1 MAWKSQRSRA
11 LDLAMQQSEVTAQQA
26 AAMRAEIVALHQE
39 LAALHRELARRDI
52 ELIDA
57 MARVA
62 QATDQVR
69 IQNEQDRD
77 RHDRIDRAIE
87 LLTLVVARSGD
98 DHEIEAAEPSEPTAT
113 VIGGSFDPTYGDPTS
128 GDAPPTPGAAV
139 VDLTADRRR
148 ALHWGGEMVG
158 AEGSEPPTPS

>member
-11 LDLAMQQSEVTAQQA
+11 LDIAMQQSEVTAQQA

-39 LAALHRELARRDI
+39 LASLHRELARRDI

-62 QATDQVR
+62 HATDQVR

-87 LLTLVVARSGD
+87 LLTLVVAQSATEG
-98 DHEIEAAEPSEPTAT
+98 ELEPAEPTEPTAT
-113 VIGGSFDPTYGDPTS
+113 VIGGSFDPTYRE
-128 GDAPPTPGAAV
+128 APPTPGGEV
-139 VDLTADRRR
+139 VDLTADPTR
-148 ALHWGGEMVG
+148 ALHWGGEVVG
-158 AEGSEPPTPS
+158 AEGYDPPAPY

>member
-87 LLTLVVARSGD
+87 LLTLVVAQSAATA
-98 DHEIEAAEPSEPTAT
+98 EIEPGEPPEPSAT
-113 VIGGSFDPTYGDPTS
+113 VIGGSFDPAYR
-128 GDAPPTPGAAV
+128 DAPPAPGAAV
-139 VDLTADRRR
+139 VDLTADGTR
-148 ALHWGGEMVG
+148 ALHWGGSEVVG
-158 AEGSEPPTPS
+158 VEGHEPPTPH

>member
-11 LDLAMQQSEVTAQQA
+11 LDLAMQQSEVTGQQA

-77 RHDRIDRAIE
+77 RHERIDRAIE
-87 LLTLVVARSGD
+87 LLTLVVTQS
-98 DHEIEAAEPSEPTAT
+98 AATPALEPTAPVEPAAPSAT
-113 VIGGSFDPTYGDPTS
+113 VIGGSFDPAYREPPPVGGD
-128 GDAPPTPGAAV
+128 V
-139 VDLTADRRR
+139 VDLTDVESRF
-148 ALHWGGEMVG
+148 
-158 AEGSEPPTPS
+158 T